1 MMNENR
7 LIDDFWKQTKTTIW
21 KHMDAMAVNYAVYS
35 NHLRGF
41 APFLTDKDVYIYAN
55 TKNVVV
61 VCVDSCGHSDEQI
74 YEESEQVDM
83 LIYSSGFELRES
95 MVWKLVETKNIIKN
109 RLSNSGYEMDVYG
122 VLLTEASITNADELE
137 DMWNEYKIK
146 VIAGFSSLKHRWASV
161 NNDEDNDAKKY
172 FDVLIDD
179 KWDVKCKSLFSDGD
193 NDDDNNDKFEKLLM
207 DFLNDG
213 FEKVEEDVSEET
225 TEDDEELLDD
235 EPEEDVDDDVN
246 EDEDDTPTISSGEIE
261 QNDTH
266 SVKVQILNPIK
277 NARKELDRLVGC
289 RDIKRRMDELLS
301 LTRYNSMKR
310 EMCPDSKQHE
320 VSLHSVFFG
329 RPGTGKTTVC
339 KIFGSLLHD
348 VGALSKGHVVV
359 CDRSTFIGTLWGDGE
374 RAMRQVVD
382 LARGGVLMLDEAYL
396 LNGQNTNDPGKMVIQ
411 LLMNLLA
418 DEKQRDLA
426 VVICGYKEPMMKLL
440 ETNPGLHSRFPN
452 RFEFADFSFEEL
464 LDITQQRIREYD
476 YHFTRS
482 AWEKYKLMLQE
493 AYAQRDPMTWGNAR
507 FIANQLDRIYLQHA
521 RRCVNHSK
529 KMDRQ
534 HLQTLTPADIMPME
548 VQKRRPHVGF

>member
-74 YEESEQVDM
+74 YEESEQLDM
-83 LIYSSGFELRES
+83 LIYSAGFELRES
-95 MVWKLVETKNIIKN
+95 MVWKLVETKNMIKN

-122 VLLTEASITNADELE
+122 VLLTEASITNADDLE
-137 DMWNEYKIK
+137 DMWEEHKIK
-146 VIAGFSSLKHRWASV
+146 VIENFSSLKHRWAAV

-172 FDVLIDD
+172 FDALIDEKRD
-179 KWDVKCKSLFSDGD
+179 EKRDSMFEDY
-193 NDDDNNDKFEKLLM
+193 DDFEKLLM
-207 DFLNDG
+207 DFVNDG

-235 EPEEDVDDDVN
+235 EPEENVDNDVD
-246 EDEDDTPTISSGEIE
+246 EDEDDTPTVTDGEIE

-266 SVKVQILNPIK
+266 SVKVQILHPIK

-310 EMCPDSKQHE
+310 EMCPESKQHE

-359 CDRSTFIGTLWGDGE
+359 CDRSTFIGTLWGDEE

-482 AWEKYKLMLQE
+482 AWEKYKQVLQE

>member
-35 NHLRGF
+35 NHLKGF

-74 YEESEQVDM
+74 YEESEQLDM
-83 LIYSSGFELRES
+83 LIYSAGFELRES
-95 MVWKLVETKNIIKN
+95 MVWKLVETKNMIKN

-146 VIAGFSSLKHRWASV
+146 VIEGFSSLKHRWGAV

-179 KWDVKCKSLFSDGD
+179 KWDVKCNSLFNDSENDD
-193 NDDDNNDKFEKLLM
+193 NDENDEKFEKLLM

-213 FEKVEEDVSEET
+213 FEKVEDEVSEET
-225 TEDDEELLDD
+225 KEDNEEASNDVEEKPDD
-235 EPEEDVDDDVN
+235 N
-246 EDEDDTPTISSGEIE
+246 EDDTPTVSSGEIE

-266 SVKVQILNPIK
+266 SVKVQILHPIK

-301 LTRYNSMKR
+301 LTRYNNMKR

-359 CDRSTFIGTLWGDGE
+359 CDRSTFIGTLWGDEE

-440 ETNPGLHSRFPN
+440 EMNPGLHSRFPN

-521 RRCVNHSK
+521 RRCVSHSK

>member
-1 MMNENR
+1 MMNET
-7 LIDDFWKQTKTTIW
+7 L
-21 KHMDAMAVNYAVYS
+21 
-35 NHLRGF
+35 
-41 APFLTDKDVYIYAN
+41 
-55 TKNVVV
+55 
-61 VCVDSCGHSDEQI
+61 DEKR
-74 YEESEQVDM
+74 D
-83 LIYSSGFELRES
+83 
-95 MVWKLVETKNIIKN
+95 
-109 RLSNSGYEMDVYG
+109 
-122 VLLTEASITNADELE
+122 
-137 DMWNEYKIK
+137 
-146 VIAGFSSLKHRWASV
+146 
-161 NNDEDNDAKKY
+161 
-172 FDVLIDD
+172 
-179 KWDVKCKSLFSDGD
+179 SLFEDYD
-193 NDDDNNDKFEKLLM
+193 EFEKLLM
-207 DFLNDG
+207 DFVNDG

-225 TEDDEELLDD
+225 TEDDEELLDN

-246 EDEDDTPTISSGEIE
+246 EDEDDTPTVSSGEIE

-266 SVKVQILNPIK
+266 SVKVQILHPIK

-301 LTRYNSMKR
+301 LTRYNNMKQ

-359 CDRSTFIGTLWGDGE
+359 CDRSTFIGTLWGDEE

-440 ETNPGLHSRFPN
+440 EMNPGLHSRFPN

-521 RRCVNHSK
+521 RRCVSHSK

-534 HLQTLTPADIMPME
+534 HLQTLTPADILPME

>member
-74 YEESEQVDM
+74 YEESEQLDM
-83 LIYSSGFELRES
+83 LIYSAGFELRES

-146 VIAGFSSLKHRWASV
+146 VIEGFSSLKHRWASV

-179 KWDVKCKSLFSDGD
+179 KWDEKRDSMFEDY
-193 NDDDNNDKFEKLLM
+193 DDFEKLLM
-207 DFLNDG
+207 DFVNDG

-235 EPEEDVDDDVN
+235 EPEENVDNDVD
-246 EDEDDTPTISSGEIE
+246 EDEDDTPTVTDGEIE

-266 SVKVQILNPIK
+266 SVKVQILHPIK

-310 EMCPDSKQHE
+310 EMCPESKQHE

-359 CDRSTFIGTLWGDGE
+359 CDRSTFIGTLWGDEE

-440 ETNPGLHSRFPN
+440 EMNPGLHSRFPN
-452 RFEFADFSFEEL
+452 RFEFSDFSFEEL

-482 AWEKYKLMLQE
+482 AWEKYKQVLQE

-548 VQKRRPHVGF
+548 MQKRRPHVGF

>member
-7 LIDDFWKQTKTTIW
+7 LIEDFWKQTKTTIW

-41 APFLTDKDVYIYAN
+41 APFLTDKDIYIYAN

-74 YEESEQVDM
+74 YEESEQLDM
-83 LIYSSGFELRES
+83 LIYSAGFELRES
-95 MVWKLVETKNIIKN
+95 MVWKLVETKNMIKK
-109 RLSNSGYEMDVYG
+109 RLSNSGNEMEVYG

-137 DMWNEYKIK
+137 DVWDEYKIK
-146 VIAGFSSLKHRWASV
+146 VIEGFSSLKHRWAAV

-179 KWDVKCKSLFSDGD
+179 KWDVKCKSLFGD
-193 NDDDNNDKFEKLLM
+193 NNDDDEFEELLKGFMGAKLAPDDDNNLEYDSEK
-207 DFLNDG
+207 DEEESD
-213 FEKVEEDVSEET
+213 EVEET
-225 TEDDEELLDD
+225 
-235 EPEEDVDDDVN
+235 PDDVEEKPDDN
-246 EDEDDTPTISSGEIE
+246 EDDTPTVTDGEIE

-301 LTRYNSMKR
+301 LTRYNNMKR

-359 CDRSTFIGTLWGDGE
+359 CDRSTFIGTLWGDEE

-440 ETNPGLHSRFPN
+440 EMNPGLHSRFPN

-521 RRCVNHSK
+521 RRCVSHSK

>member
-7 LIDDFWKQTKTTIW
+7 LIEDFWKQTKTTIW

-74 YEESEQVDM
+74 YEESEQLDM
-83 LIYSSGFELRES
+83 LIYSAGFELRES
-95 MVWKLVETKNIIKN
+95 MVWKLVETKNMIKK
-109 RLSNSGYEMDVYG
+109 RLSNSGNEMEVYG

-146 VIAGFSSLKHRWASV
+146 VIEGFSSLKHRWASV

-179 KWDVKCKSLFSDGD
+179 KWDEKRDSMFEDY
-193 NDDDNNDKFEKLLM
+193 DDFEKLLM
-207 DFLNDG
+207 DFVNDG

-235 EPEEDVDDDVN
+235 EPEENVDNDVD
-246 EDEDDTPTISSGEIE
+246 EDEDDTPTVTDGEIE

-266 SVKVQILNPIK
+266 SVKVQILHPIK

-310 EMCPDSKQHE
+310 EMCPESKQHE

-359 CDRSTFIGTLWGDGE
+359 CDRSTFIGTLWGDEE

-440 ETNPGLHSRFPN
+440 EMNPGLHSRFPN
-452 RFEFADFSFEEL
+452 RFEFSDFSFEEL

-482 AWEKYKLMLQE
+482 AWEKYKQVLQE

-548 VQKRRPHVGF
+548 MQKRRPHVGF

>member
-83 LIYSSGFELRES
+83 LIYSAGFELRES
-95 MVWKLVETKNIIKN
+95 MVWKLVETKNMIKN

-122 VLLTEASITNADELE
+122 VLLTEASITNADDLE
-137 DMWNEYKIK
+137 DMWEEHKIK
-146 VIAGFSSLKHRWASV
+146 VIENFSSLKHRWAAV

-179 KWDVKCKSLFSDGD
+179 KWDEKRDSMFEDY
-193 NDDDNNDKFEKLLM
+193 DDFEKLLM
-207 DFLNDG
+207 DFVNDG

-235 EPEEDVDDDVN
+235 EPEENVDNDVD
-246 EDEDDTPTISSGEIE
+246 EDEDDTPTVTDGEIE

-266 SVKVQILNPIK
+266 SVKVQILHPIK

-310 EMCPDSKQHE
+310 EMCPESKQHE

-359 CDRSTFIGTLWGDGE
+359 CDRSTFIGTLWGDEE

-440 ETNPGLHSRFPN
+440 EMNPGLHSRFPN

-521 RRCVNHSK
+521 RRCVSHSK

-548 VQKRRPHVGF
+548 MQKRRPHVGF

>member
-83 LIYSSGFELRES
+83 LIYSAGFELRES
-95 MVWKLVETKNIIKN
+95 MVWKLVETKNMIKN

-122 VLLTEASITNADELE
+122 VLLTEASITNADDLE
-137 DMWNEYKIK
+137 DMWEEHKIK
-146 VIAGFSSLKHRWASV
+146 VIENFSSLKHRWAAV

-172 FDVLIDD
+172 FDALIDEKRD
-179 KWDVKCKSLFSDGD
+179 EKRDSMFEDY
-193 NDDDNNDKFEKLLM
+193 DDFEKLLM
-207 DFLNDG
+207 DFVNDG

-235 EPEEDVDDDVN
+235 EPEENVDNDVD
-246 EDEDDTPTISSGEIE
+246 EDEDDTPTVTDGEIE

-310 EMCPDSKQHE
+310 EMCPESKQHE

-359 CDRSTFIGTLWGDGE
+359 CDRSTFIGTLWGDEE

-418 DEKQRDLA
+418 DENQRDLA

-482 AWEKYKLMLQE
+482 AWEKYKQVLQE

>member
-1 MMNENR
+1 MLIMMNENR

-41 APFLTDKDVYIYAN
+41 AP
-55 TKNVVV
+55 
-61 VCVDSCGHSDEQI
+61 I

-95 MVWKLVETKNIIKN
+95 MVWKLLETTHIIKN
-109 RLSNSGYEMDVYG
+109 RLTNSGYDIEVYG
-122 VLLTEASITNADELE
+122 VLLTEANITNADDLE
-137 DMWNEYKIK
+137 DMWEEHKIK
-146 VIAGFSSLKHRWASV
+146 VIEGFSSLKHRWAAV

-172 FDVLIDD
+172 FDALIDEKRD
-179 KWDVKCKSLFSDGD
+179 EKRESLFSD
-193 NDDDNNDKFEKLLM
+193 NDDEF
-207 DFLNDG
+207 
-213 FEKVEEDVSEET
+213 
-225 TEDDEELLDD
+225 EELLKGFMGVKLA
-235 EPEEDVDDDVN
+235 PDDDDILEYDSEKDEEESDDVEEKPDN
-246 EDEDDTPTISSGEIE
+246 NEDDTPTVTDGEIE

-359 CDRSTFIGTLWGDGE
+359 CDRSTFIGTLWGDEE

-382 LARGGVLMLDEAYL
+382 LARGGVLMLDEAY
-396 LNGQNTNDPGKMVIQ
+396 GDSA
-411 LLMNLLA
+411 A
-418 DEKQRDLA
+418 DEP
-426 VVICGYKEPMMKLL
+426 IG
-440 ETNPGLHSRFPN
+440 
-452 RFEFADFSFEEL
+452 
-464 LDITQQRIREYD
+464 
-476 YHFTRS
+476 
-482 AWEKYKLMLQE
+482 
-493 AYAQRDPMTWGNAR
+493 
-507 FIANQLDRIYLQHA
+507 
-521 RRCVNHSK
+521 
-529 KMDRQ
+529 
-534 HLQTLTPADIMPME
+534 
-548 VQKRRPHVGF
+548 

>member
-7 LIDDFWKQTKTTIW
+7 LIEDFWKQTKTTIW

-95 MVWKLVETKNIIKN
+95 MVWKLLETTHIIKN
-109 RLSNSGYEMDVYG
+109 RLTNSGYDIEVYG
-122 VLLTEASITNADELE
+122 VLLTEASITNADDLE
-137 DMWNEYKIK
+137 DMWEEHKIK
-146 VIAGFSSLKHRWASV
+146 VIENFSSLKHRWAAV

-172 FDVLIDD
+172 FDALIDEKRD
-179 KWDVKCKSLFSDGD
+179 EKRDSMFEDYD
-193 NDDDNNDKFEKLLM
+193 EFEKLLM
-207 DFLNDG
+207 DFVNDG

-246 EDEDDTPTISSGEIE
+246 EDEDDTPTVTDGEIE

-310 EMCPDSKQHE
+310 EICPDSKQHE

-359 CDRSTFIGTLWGDGE
+359 CDRSTFIGTLWGDEE

-521 RRCVNHSK
+521 RRCVSHSK